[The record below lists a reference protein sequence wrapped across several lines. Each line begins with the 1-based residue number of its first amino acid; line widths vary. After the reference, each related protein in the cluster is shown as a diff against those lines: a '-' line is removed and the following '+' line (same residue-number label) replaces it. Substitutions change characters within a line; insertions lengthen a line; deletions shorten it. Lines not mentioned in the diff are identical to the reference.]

1 MPQGLLGFFFFVGA
15 GSENLRAQ
23 KLTLGTAW
31 TVEVSMGV
39 Q

>member
-1 MPQGLLGFFFFVGA
+1 MGCWGFFLWGGVG
-15 GSENLRAQ
+15 ENLRAQ